1 MTLVSVEAPAERR
14 AVCLEFSYEV
24 IHKVGGIETVVRT
37 KAPAMVQHYGS
48 DFFMVGP
55 FVGTDDRYFSGF
67 EDAEASSASSGATGA
82 IGALLQGFERTY
94 GVQGVRYGRWLIPG
108 TPQVILLPLI
118 YDPNT
123 LFGQNLVRART
134 ALREMCGLE
143 IPDPA
148 PGEKEP
154 FAWNAF
160 VYGVMSWC
168 LLSYLRSTVFDANTD
183 MVVHSHEWLAAIG
196 QLLYTKCGNNIT
208 GEHENTIC
216 FLFTTHATTVGR
228 HLSAG
233 NICLNDCIKHGQTMS
248 AEEAAAH
255 WDWEATRR
263 KVQIEH
269 RVERAAA
276 HTATVFT
283 TVSDITGQEAE
294 CFLGRRPDV
303 ITYNGMDVSS
313 AQNMNDADMQNSHY
327 INKAKILKFLRGHF
341 YGTELTHENTMIFF
355 SAGRLEFQ
363 NKGYDIFL
371 DALRRL
377 RDRLTTD
384 PSLDPSLKKWTVVGV
399 IIAPSRIAHYHVD
412 TLKGVN
418 MMEEITSQCAGLA
431 TKVQKRMVDKIVGN
445 KLGSKPGDVALSELV
460 DKDDLVL
467 LKRLQQS
474 YNSRPGLPS
483 IVTHMLADPA
493 RQDATE
499 PILLRMRQ
507 LELFNQRE
515 SPVKVVWIPEFVSKT
530 SPVGLDYSEFIYG
543 GNLGVFCSL
552 YEPWGYTSP
561 ECACVG
567 TPSIVS
573 NLCGFGSFVERCM
586 SKDGMKRSESVVESS
601 ERVFRISSLKSLAA
615 DSPTP
620 QISPTLPPANGGAQ
634 EASPVPVESVEQ
646 IIQEHEANVWNSN
659 RFGVQVLDRIFKSY
673 SESVEALSEMFLS
686 FLKLTKYER
695 IILRNKTSRAS
706 VICDWAVMADRYWEA
721 HDLALS
727 KIRRFTD

>member
-1 MTLVSVEAPAERR
+1 
-14 AVCLEFSYEV
+14 
-24 IHKVGGIETVVRT
+24 
-37 KAPAMVQHYGS
+37 VQHYGS

-55 FVGTDDRYFSGF
+55 FVGTDDRYVSGF
-67 EDAEASSASSGATGA
+67 EDADVSTSGVVP
-82 IGALLQGFERTY
+82 ALLQGFQKTY
-94 GVQGVRYGRWLIPG
+94 GLQGVRFGHWLIPG
-108 TPQVILLPLI
+108 SPQVILLPLT
-118 YDPNT
+118 YSPDT
-123 LFGQNLVRART
+123 LFGQNLARARG

-148 PGEKEP
+148 PGEREP

-183 MVVHSHEWLAAIG
+183 ILVHSHEWLAAIG

-208 GEHENTIC
+208 GEHESTIC
-216 FLFTTHATTVGR
+216 FVFTTHATTVGR

-233 NICLNDCIKHGQTMS
+233 NVCLNDCIKHSQSMS
-248 AEEAAAH
+248 PEEAAAH

-263 KVQIEH
+263 RVQIEH

-294 CFLGRRPDV
+294 CFLGRKPDV

-313 AQNMNDADMQNSHY
+313 AQRMNDTDMQNSHFM
-327 INKAKILKFLRGHF
+327 NKAKILNFLRGHF

-371 DALRRL
+371 DALRGL
-377 RDRLTTD
+377 RDRLTGD

-399 IIAPSRIAHYHVD
+399 IIAPTRVAHYHID

-418 MMEEITSQCAGLA
+418 MMEEISSQCAGMA
-431 TKVQKRMVDKIVGN
+431 TKMQKHIVDKIIGN
-445 KLGSKPGDVALSELV
+445 KLGSRPGDVKLSELL
-460 DKDDLVL
+460 DGDDLIL

-474 YNSRPGLPS
+474 YNRRTGLPP
-483 IVTHMLADPA
+483 ILTHMLADPSQ
-493 RQDATE
+493 QDANE
-499 PILLRMRQ
+499 PILLRMRELQ
-507 LELFNQRE
+507 LFNQHE

-530 SPVGLDYSEFIYG
+530 SPVGMDYSEFVYG

-573 NLCGFGSFVERCM
+573 NLCGFGSFVQRCM
-586 SKDGMKRSESVVESS
+586 SRDDLKRTESVVESS
-601 ERVFRISSLKSLAA
+601 ERVFRINSLKSLAA
-615 DSPTP
+615 GTPAPPTP
-620 QISPTLPPANGGAQ
+620 ILPQAATGGEAMSPPETQGQAPATAPAPAPIG
-634 EASPVPVESVEQ
+634 SVEQ
-646 IIQEHEANVWNSN
+646 IIHEHETNVWNSN
-659 RFGVQVLDRIFKSY
+659 RFGVQILDRIFKGY
-673 SESVEALSEMFLS
+673 RESVEELTEMFLA

-695 IILRNKTSRAS
+695 IILRNKTARAS
-706 VICDWAVMADRYWEA
+706 VICDWAVMISHYWEA
-721 HDLALS
+721 HALALS